1 MTKLNDLEKRVAK
14 LEKELLNLK
23 ATNSEDDSGKTRVK
37 TKKHG
42 KKHKDTVKTKKKR
55 KVNEYFKMMLEAK
68 KANKASF
75 VYKGNTYKGTKH
87 ERLGM
92 IYKKA

>member
-1 MTKLNDLEKRVAK
+1 MTNLNDLEKRVAK

-23 ATNSEDDSGKTRVK
+23 ATNNSGDDSVKTRVK
-37 TKKHG
+37 KHSKKP
-42 KKHKDTVKTKKKR
+42 KDTVKTKKKR

>member
-1 MTKLNDLEKRVAK
+1 MTNLNDLEKRVAK

-23 ATNSEDDSGKTRVK
+23 ATNNSGDDSVKTRVK
-37 TKKHG
+37 KHS

-75 VYKGNTYKGTKH
+75 VYKGNIYKGTKH

>member
-23 ATNSEDDSGKTRVK
+23 ATNSKDDYTRVK
-37 TKKHG
+37 TN

-55 KVNEYFKMMLEAK
+55 KVNEYFKIMIEAK
-68 KANKASF
+68 KANKSSF